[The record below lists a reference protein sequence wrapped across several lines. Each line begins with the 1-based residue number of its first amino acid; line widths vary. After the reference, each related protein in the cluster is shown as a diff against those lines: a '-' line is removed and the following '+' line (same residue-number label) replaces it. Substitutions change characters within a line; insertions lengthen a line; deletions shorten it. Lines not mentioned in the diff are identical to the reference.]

1 MIRAQKLKSVFSTI
15 GVFIGVTFLIGAWS
29 VVNGM
34 NRYMTEKFAGTL
46 VGVNT
51 FHLRRSPNVNF
62 DVQDSVW
69 RSWRRRPRIKF
80 ADANAV
86 TKSLTVPVVTAWYS
100 EDRGSVEYNGK
111 VAKDITLEGA
121 TERYFDIMNLT
132 IGDGRPFTPQE
143 SKAGT
148 TVVVLGYDLAHK
160 LFPDLNPIGH
170 NVRIHGIPYRVI
182 GVVERQ
188 GNLLGISLDK
198 FVVAPALSPIQ
209 REVNPPGVVDA
220 LIVKANSEPEMR
232 EAMNQAEAV
241 MRSRRHLRPRQDD
254 NFAMETSEGVL
265 DFWNKLSRILYAVG
279 PGGPTPSP
287 PCARSDPVTPLLEGV
302 GIALESLRAHK
313 ARAALTIL
321 GVAIGVMVVM
331 VIGAIVSGFNKG
343 VADMLEQSGPKTFWV
358 GRFFSGCVN
367 ISDGSDEMSPWRHNP
382 PNPLANAQAIAR
394 LPRVSWVALDEGG
407 QADVTFGA
415 KTQHSV
421 RIFGRSAAWPNVA
434 GGDVSPGRSFTEVED
449 AAAAQVAVV
458 NQKLAELLF
467 DRIDPIGQRIHIQGV
482 PYTVIGVFN
491 PPPQLFGGQPS
502 PEAIIPHG
510 ALIKYVR
517 YWKCWMDLLVGPAP
531 AATTAEAMED
541 VTEALRL
548 RRHLRPGQDNNFAV
562 VSQEKFLEK
571 LNSMTLI
578 IRFVLFILS
587 AVGLIVGG
595 VGVIAIMMISVT
607 ERTREIGVRKALGAT
622 RREILW
628 QFLVEAATPTLVG
641 GVVGM
646 IGGGLAA
653 VVLALATPIPAHVPL
668 GSVVVALIVAA
679 LTGVL
684 FGLYPASR
692 AARLDPVEAL
702 RYE

>member
-1 MIRAQKLKSVFSTI
+1 MPFFEALRLALQMIRAQKLKSVFSTI

-86 TKSLTVPVVTAWYS
+86 TKILTVPVVTAWYS

-148 TVVVLGYDLAHK
+148 MVVVLGYDLAHK
-160 LFPDLNPIGH
+160 LFPDVNPIGH
-170 NVRIHGIPYRVI
+170 SVRIHGIPYRVI

-232 EAMNQAEAV
+232 EAMNQTEAI

-279 PGGPTPSP
+279 PG
-287 PCARSDPVTPLLEGV
+287 LV
-302 GIALESLRAHK
+302 GIAL
-313 ARAALTIL
+313 
-321 GVAIGVMVVM
+321 V
-331 VIGAIVSGFNKG
+331 
-343 VADMLEQSGPKTFWV
+343 
-358 GRFFSGCVN
+358 
-367 ISDGSDEMSPWRHNP
+367 
-382 PNPLANAQAIAR
+382 
-394 LPRVSWVALDEGG
+394 
-407 QADVTFGA
+407 
-415 KTQHSV
+415 
-421 RIFGRSAAWPNVA
+421 
-434 GGDVSPGRSFTEVED
+434 
-449 AAAAQVAVV
+449 
-458 NQKLAELLF
+458 
-467 DRIDPIGQRIHIQGV
+467 
-482 PYTVIGVFN
+482 
-491 PPPQLFGGQPS
+491 
-502 PEAIIPHG
+502 
-510 ALIKYVR
+510 
-517 YWKCWMDLLVGPAP
+517 
-531 AATTAEAMED
+531 
-541 VTEALRL
+541 
-548 RRHLRPGQDNNFAV
+548 
-562 VSQEKFLEK
+562 
-571 LNSMTLI
+571 
-578 IRFVLFILS
+578 
-587 AVGLIVGG
+587 VGG
-595 VGVIAIMMISVT
+595 IVIMNIMLMAVA
-607 ERTREIGVRKALGAT
+607 ERTREIGIRKSLGA
-622 RREILW
+622 RRRDILR
-628 QFLVEAATPTLVG
+628 QFLAEAT
-641 GVVGM
+641 
-646 IGGGLAA
+646 
-653 VVLALATPIPAHVPL
+653 ALATVGAALGIVTGVGLSVLLQAVSPLPASVSPFSIVL
-668 GSVVVALIVAA
+668 GVVVGGGVGVVA
-679 LTGVL
+679 GV
-684 FGLYPASR
+684 YPASR
-692 AARLDPVEAL
+692 AARLDPITAL
-702 RYE
+702 RQE